1 MLKINLDEAETCLAE
16 LVKEA
21 AGGEDVIITQD
32 DGSAFPIVPLS
43 GQKPAP
49 KFGSA
54 KGLFK
59 MSDDFD
65 GPLEDFK
72 EYTS

>member
-1 MLKINLDEAETCLAE
+1 MHKINLEEAETCLAE
-16 LVKEA
+16 LIKKA
-21 AGGEDVIITQD
+21 AKGEDVIITQG
-32 DGSAFPIVPLS
+32 DGSAFKIVPLS
-43 GQKPAP
+43 QEKPIP

-65 GPLEDFK
+65 EPLEDF
-72 EYTS
+72 EDYAP

>member
-1 MLKINLDEAETCLAE
+1 MHKINLTEAETCLAE

-32 DGSAFPIVPLS
+32 DGSAFKIVPLL
-43 GQKPAP
+43 QEKLVP

-54 KGLFK
+54 KGLFII
-59 MSDDFD
+59 SDDFD
-65 GPLEDFK
+65 EPLDDFE
-72 EYTS
+72 EYAP